1 MTYEQARQYI
11 EMMSKAGIVLGL
23 ESIKNL
29 LAELGN
35 PQDDLKFVH
44 LAGTNGKGSTLAFI
58 STILEIAGYKTGR
71 YVSPT
76 VQSYRERIQINRTNI
91 TKTDFAAG
99 LLQIKKAVET
109 MRAKGL
115 PQPSVFEIETAL
127 GFLYFK
133 EQGCDI
139 VVMETGMGGVTD
151 ATNIVRNTL
160 VAVITSVSRD
170 HMEFLGDTIADLTR
184 AKVGIIK
191 PDSHI
196 VHGELP
202 SEALEIIRNF
212 DNKCHILNKN
222 DLIIQKSP
230 KKYTQIF
237 NYQNMQ
243 NLKINL
249 LGQHQIE
256 NAALAIL
263 TIQSLQE
270 QGFVI
275 TDEHIKQGLA
285 ATEWYARIT
294 VVKEKNPT
302 IIVDG
307 AHNQDSVR
315 KLAETLAE
323 LFPTEQIVAV
333 MGVFKDKEIAE
344 ILTEIKPVISKI
356 HALTLP
362 DEKRTMQA
370 DDLAR
375 LAVANGIEAESHATL
390 ASALTKAIGEA
401 EVVVAFGSF
410 SYLGNVLKY
419 IKTDES

>member
-11 EMMSKAGIVLGL
+11 ETMSKTGIVLGL
-23 ESIKNL
+23 DSIRNL
-29 LAELGN
+29 LNELGN

-44 LAGTNGKGSTLAFI
+44 IAGTNGKGSTLAFI
-58 STILEIAGYKTGR
+58 STILEVAGYKVGR

-91 TKTDFAAG
+91 SQVDFATS
-99 LLQIKKAVET
+99 LSKIKKAVESLQE
-109 MRAKGL
+109 KGL

-127 GFLYFK
+127 GFLFFK
-133 EQGCDI
+133 EQNCDI
-139 VVMETGMGGVTD
+139 VVMETGMGGLTD
-151 ATNIVRNTL
+151 ATNVIKNTL

-170 HMEFLGDTIADLTR
+170 HMEFLGDTIADLTQ

-191 PDSHI
+191 PDSHV

-202 SEALEIIRNF
+202 TESFEIVQRF
-212 DNKCHILNKN
+212 ENKTLILDKN
-222 DLIIQKSP
+222 DLIIRKSR

-243 NLKINL
+243 NLEINL
-249 LGQHQIE
+249 LGRHQIE
-256 NAALAIL
+256 NACLAVL
-263 TIQSLQE
+263 AIQSLQE

-275 TDEHIKQGLA
+275 TDNHIKQGLA
-285 ATEWYARIT
+285 ATEWFARIT

-302 IIVDG
+302 VIVDG

-323 LFPTEQIVAV
+323 LFPSEQIVGV
-333 MGVFKDKEIAE
+333 MGVFKDKEIVEMLA
-344 ILTEIKPVISKI
+344 EIKPVMSKI
-356 HALTLP
+356 HTITLP
-362 DEKRTMQA
+362 DANRTMQA
-370 DDLAR
+370 DELAK
-375 LAVANGIEAESHATL
+375 LVVANGIEAESHNSL
-390 ASALTKAIGEA
+390 ESALNTATTEA

-410 SYLGNVLKY
+410 SYLKAVLEY
-419 IKTDES
+419 IC

>member
-11 EMMSKAGIVLGL
+11 DMMSKTGIVLGL

-44 LAGTNGKGSTLAFI
+44 IAGTNGKGSALAFI
-58 STILEIAGYKTGR
+58 STILEVAGYKTGR

-99 LLQIKKAVET
+99 LLKIKKAVET

-115 PQPSVFEIETAL
+115 LQPSVFEIETAL
-127 GFLYFK
+127 GFLHFK

-139 VVMETGMGGVTD
+139 VVMETGMGGRTD
-151 ATNIVRNTL
+151 ATNIIQNTL

-196 VHGELP
+196 IHGELP
-202 SEALEIIRNF
+202 LEALEIIQHF
-212 DNKCHILNKN
+212 DNKCHILDKN

-230 KKYTQIF
+230 KKYIQIF
-237 NYQNMQ
+237 NYQNIQ
-243 NLKINL
+243 NLEINL
-249 LGQHQIE
+249 LGRHQVE
-256 NAALAIL
+256 NATLAIL
-263 TIQSLQE
+263 AIQSLQE

-275 TDEHIKQGLA
+275 TDEQIKQGLV

-307 AHNQDSVR
+307 SHNQDSVR
-315 KLAETLAE
+315 KLAETLSE
-323 LFPTEQIVAV
+323 LFPTERIVAV
-333 MGVFKDKEIAE
+333 MGVFKDKEVVE

-356 HALTLP
+356 HAITLP
-362 DEKRTMQA
+362 DEKRTIQA
-370 DDLAR
+370 DDLAQ

-390 ASALTKAIGEA
+390 KSAVTKAISEA
-401 EVVVAFGSF
+401 EVVIAFGSF
-410 SYLGNVLKY
+410 SYLGNILKL
-419 IKTDES
+419 IKTDEP